1 MLLLVAVSLLPIT
14 QESIT
19 VVEGSLAK
27 TDGAFVRGTGLPSY
41 DYSPLPL
48 AKMDAPLVQSMHEVS
63 RPSPSITDPQ
73 PDHFH
78 DDTAN
83 QAGEAGAAP
92 KQQPPPPQ
100 QEAFMAVAPPEGSP
114 ESAVLARR
122 RPLAVLALT
131 LALFSV
137 PIALLARRWASP
149 HASAW
154 PGSRWASPLASVGL
168 SPVGSSPDVD
178 EISYVEFG
186 ARPRGGLAST
196 L

>member
-1 MLLLVAVSLLPIT
+1 MLLLAALLPLT
-14 QESIT
+14 QESFTNQI
-19 VVEGSLAK
+19 VSS
-27 TDGAFVRGTGLPSY
+27 GTGLPSY
-41 DYSPLPL
+41 DYSPLQLPLQL
-48 AKMDAPLVQSMHEVS
+48 AKTDGPLTQSMHEVS

-78 DDTAN
+78 H
-83 QAGEAGAAP
+83 EAADETGAADAAP

-100 QEAFMAVAPPEGSP
+100 QEAFVAESP

-154 PGSRWASPLASVGL
+154 PGSRWASPLASVSL